1 MNVLSS
7 IAIVLRSVSP
17 IGHPLLLAAVLCLPA
32 CAHTLDARPGRLIW
46 GHEVREFTP
55 CGTEQTLWFRGEG
68 EILDPL
74 IAQYQVLTDTPYEAI
89 YVEVTG
95 EVQVDIF
102 HGNDLGITPAC
113 GSALDPETGTKT
125 WLSQTGDGLFANTV
139 QGISQTNAGCCLA
152 LTRRGRRNRRYQDK
166 LPFLPAVETFK
177 KFP

>member
-17 IGHPLLLAAVLCLPA
+17 IGRPLLLAAVLCLPA

-95 EVQVDIF
+95 EVGPRATDGFAADYDGVFTI
-102 HGNDLGITPAC
+102 
-113 GSALDPETGTKT
+113 
-125 WLSQTGDGLFANTV
+125 QTVSVVRATTDEDCRIPQQPGYD
-139 QGISQTNAGCCLA
+139 
-152 LTRRGRRNRRYQDK
+152 R
-166 LPFLPAVETFK
+166 
-177 KFP
+177 